1 MRGSNWRRS
10 KEEFQW
16 DIQYTHKHTPNEMS
30 MDCRCNAI
38 NTIAIGHQIVSATL
52 YLICHAHAYTQ
63 FYTHTTIV
71 NGYLAHA
78 RPHFGELKFIRWLWT
93 NSIKLLADNRKLIF
107 DSILVVLFFRLPAR
121 FRCINIFCLWLYRNV
136 THKIEMTLLAARSSH
151 IPFSFVTIISNCAV
165 PSSPILNEYQLVNID
180 FDSRFKEE
188 KKQLIKRKMLQSNAP
203 KTEIISKLPIFT
215 V

>member
-1 MRGSNWRRS
+1 MILYRRIQINLNFLFVCYRNVIELFLLETMTLYNISNVFFLS
-10 KEEFQW
+10 LSQCAALIGVDQKKNFNETFNTHTN
-16 DIQYTHKHTPNEMS
+16 THKHTPNEMS

-63 FYTHTTIV
+63 FHTHTTIV

-121 FRCINIFCLWLYRNV
+121 FRCINIFCLWL
-136 THKIEMTLLAARSSH
+136 
-151 IPFSFVTIISNCAV
+151 
-165 PSSPILNEYQLVNID
+165 
-180 FDSRFKEE
+180 
-188 KKQLIKRKMLQSNAP
+188 
-203 KTEIISKLPIFT
+203 
-215 V
+215 

>member
-1 MRGSNWRRS
+1 MILYRRIQINLNFLFVCRRNVIELFLLETMTLYNISNDFFFISVAMRGSNWRRS

-63 FYTHTTIV
+63 FHTHTTIV

-78 RPHFGELKFIRWLWT
+78 RPHIGELKFIRWLWT

-107 DSILVVLFFRLPAR
+107 DSILVVLFFRLLAR
-121 FRCINIFCLWLYRNV
+121 FRCINIFCLWL
-136 THKIEMTLLAARSSH
+136 
-151 IPFSFVTIISNCAV
+151 
-165 PSSPILNEYQLVNID
+165 
-180 FDSRFKEE
+180 
-188 KKQLIKRKMLQSNAP
+188 
-203 KTEIISKLPIFT
+203 
-215 V
+215 